1 MKTLV
6 IYYSRKGENYV
17 NGSIKSLSKGNTE
30 LVAEYIRDAVG
41 ADLFEI
47 EAVKAYDKSY
57 MTCIE
62 EAKAELNAD
71 ARPELKNYIDDIGGY
86 DNIVVA
92 GPCWW
97 GTYPMAVITQ
107 LEKLDFTGKRVFPVI
122 THEGSGISSAPSAL
136 KKYCKG
142 AEVGAGLAV
151 HGGSV
156 LKSEKTVSKWAK
168 ENLL

>member
-1 MKTLV
+1 M
-6 IYYSRKGENYV
+6 R
-17 NGSIKSLSKGNTE
+17 
-30 LVAEYIRDAVG
+30 
-41 ADLFEI
+41 FF
-47 EAVKAYDKSY
+47 
-57 MTCIE
+57 
-62 EAKAELNAD
+62 
-71 ARPELKNYIDDIGGY
+71 LKES
-86 DNIVVA
+86 
-92 GPCWW
+92 
-97 GTYPMAVITQ
+97 VITQ